1 MQQTNFQSY
10 IQQAGLQAK
19 PHQVDGVAWML
30 SREHTHDNGV
40 RGGIV
45 ADEMGLGKTIMMIG
59 TMLANLRDRTLIVLP
74 VALLDQWKEQ
84 IFRTTGHEVLVY
96 HGKTKTYT
104 PLAKLM
110 AARVVLVTYNEV
122 QISLKEFSLKPESA
136 VHKVV
141 WDRVIFDE
149 AHHLRNK
156 TAMQNGANKLRADIK
171 WMITGT
177 PIQNKLQDM
186 YSLCHVLG
194 YEDTYYS
201 STDGMD
207 EILAKGMIRRTK
219 ADVGIGMP
227 KLVSTDVS
235 VSWKN
240 DDDTTLAEELQ
251 QVSISGFGE
260 GFGDGIRS
268 DAGDMDATVK
278 LLGMIRSKQ
287 MCVYPKMLRRK
298 VDEYYDE
305 GFFDEDYAK
314 MAFHAV
320 SGSSKLDAVFAKVQ
334 ENAANGNQ
342 KLVFCHFRMEMDE
355 LKKRFE
361 GLGLK
366 TGIVDGRIK
375 GKKRTEL
382 LVMGDLDVL
391 ILQINTCCEGLN
403 LQQFNEIYFVSP
415 HWNPAVEDQAVARA
429 HRMGQKKD
437 VQVYRF
443 YMQGCDYA
451 YDPTSGSFNTIDG
464 SLETYCKFRQD
475 RKREIYIK

>member
-1 MQQTNFQSY
+1 MKQTNFQSY
-10 IQQAGLQAK
+10 IQDAGLEAK
-19 PHQVDGVAWML
+19 PHQNEGVDWML
-30 SREHTHDNGV
+30 EREHNAHNGV
-40 RGGIV
+40 HGGII

-59 TMLANLRDRTLIVLP
+59 TMVSNLRDRTLIVLP
-74 VALLDQWKEQ
+74 VALLEQWKEQ

-96 HGKTKTYT
+96 HGKGKKYT

-110 AARVVLVTYNEV
+110 AARVVLVTYHEI
-122 QISLKEFSLKPESA
+122 QISLKEFSVKPESA
-136 VHKVV
+136 VHKVP
-141 WDRVIFDE
+141 WNRIIYDE
-149 AHHLRNK
+149 AHHLRNR
-156 TAMQNGANKLRADIK
+156 TAIQNGAEKLKAQIK

-177 PIQNKLQDM
+177 PIQNRVQDVFA
-186 YSLCHVLG
+186 LCHILG
-194 YEDTYYS
+194 YEDTYYGKS
-201 STDGMD
+201 EGMD
-207 EILAKGMIRRTK
+207 DILAKAMLRRTK

-227 KLVSTDVS
+227 KLISTDVS

-240 DDDTTLAEELQ
+240 DDDTTLADELRKI
-251 QVSISGFGE
+251 SISGYGE

-268 DAGDMDATVK
+268 DVGEMDATAK

-287 MCVYPKMLRRK
+287 MCVYPKMLRKK
-298 VDEYYDE
+298 VKQYYDE
-305 GFFDEDYAK
+305 GFFDADYTQ

-320 SGSSKLDAVFAKVQ
+320 SGTSKLDAVFDKIG
-334 ENAANGNQ
+334 ENSKNGN
-342 KLVFCHFRMEMDE
+342 KKIVFCHFRMEMDE

-366 TGIVDGRIK
+366 TAIVDGRIT
-375 GKKRTEL
+375 GTKRTEL
-382 LVMGDLDVL
+382 LTKTDLDIM

-443 YMQGCDYA
+443 YMDGCDYY
-451 YDPTSGSFNTIDG
+451 YDPTTSFSKIEG

>member
-1 MQQTNFQSY
+1 MKQTNFQSY
-10 IQQAGLQAK
+10 IQDAGLEAK
-19 PHQVDGVAWML
+19 PHQSEGVAWML
-30 SREHTHDNGV
+30 EREHSVHNGV
-40 RGGIV
+40 RGGII

-59 TMLANLRDRTLIVLP
+59 TMVSNLCDRTLIVLP

-96 HGKTKTYT
+96 HGKNKTCT

-110 AARVVLVTYNEV
+110 AARVVLVTYHEI
-122 QISLKEFSLKPESA
+122 QISLKEFSVKPESA
-136 VHKVV
+136 VHKVP
-141 WDRVIFDE
+141 WDRIIYDE

-156 TAMQNGANKLRADIK
+156 TAIQNGAAKLKAGIK

-177 PIQNKLQDM
+177 PIQNRMQDM
-186 YSLCHVLG
+186 FSLCHVLG
-194 YEDTYYS
+194 YEDTYYGKS
-201 STDGMD
+201 EGMD
-207 EILAKGMIRRTK
+207 EILAKVMLRRTK
-219 ADVGIGMP
+219 AHVGIGMP
-227 KLVSTDVS
+227 KLISTDVS

-240 DDDTTLAEELQ
+240 YDDITLADELQ

-260 GFGDGIRS
+260 GFGDGIRN
-268 DAGDMDATVK
+268 DVGEMNAAAK

-287 MCVYPKMLRRK
+287 MCVYPKMLQKK
-298 VDEYYDE
+298 VEEYYDE
-305 GFFDEDYAK
+305 GFFDEDYTK
-314 MAFHAV
+314 MAFRAV
-320 SGSSKLDAVFAKVQ
+320 SGTSKLDAVFAKVK
-334 ENAANGNQ
+334 ENSKNDN
-342 KLVFCHFRMEMDE
+342 KKIVFCHFRMEMDE

-361 GLGLK
+361 RLGLK
-366 TGIVDGRIK
+366 TAIVDGRIT
-375 GKKRTEL
+375 GKKRSDL
-382 LVMGDLDVL
+382 LTKLDLDIL

-443 YMQGCDYA
+443 YMQGCDYD
-451 YDPTSGSFNTIDG
+451 YDPTSSLKTIQG

>member
-1 MQQTNFQSY
+1 
-10 IQQAGLQAK
+10 
-19 PHQVDGVAWML
+19 ML
-30 SREHTHDNGV
+30 EREHTADNGV
-40 RGGIV
+40 RGGII

-59 TMLANLRDRTLIVLP
+59 TMVSNTRERTLIVLP

-96 HGKTKTYT
+96 HGKNKTYT

-110 AARVVLVTYNEV
+110 AARVVLVTYHEI
-122 QISLKEFSLKPESA
+122 QISLKEFSVKPASS
-136 VHKVV
+136 VHKVP
-141 WDRVIFDE
+141 WDRIIYDE

-156 TAMQNGANKLRADIK
+156 TAIQNGSIKLRADIK

-177 PIQNKLQDM
+177 PIQNRMQDM
-186 YSLCHVLG
+186 FALCHVLG
-194 YEDTYYS
+194 YQDTYYGKS
-201 STDGMD
+201 EGMD
-207 EILAKGMIRRTK
+207 EILAKGMLRRTK

-227 KLVSTDVS
+227 KLISTDVS

-240 DDDTTLAEELQ
+240 DDDITLADELR
-251 QVSISGFGE
+251 QVSISGYGE

-268 DAGDMDATVK
+268 DVGEMDAAAK

-287 MCVYPKMLRRK
+287 MCVYPKMLRKK
-298 VDEYYDE
+298 VKEYYDE
-305 GFFDEDYAK
+305 GFFDADYTQ

-320 SGSSKLDAVFAKVQ
+320 SGTSKLDAVFDKIG
-334 ENAANGNQ
+334 ENSKNGN
-342 KLVFCHFRMEMDE
+342 KKIVFCHFRMEMDE

-366 TGIVDGRIK
+366 TAIVDGRIT
-375 GKKRTEL
+375 GKKRTDL
-382 LVMGDLDVL
+382 LTKTDLDIL

-443 YMQGCDYA
+443 YMQGCDYD
-451 YDPTSGSFNTIDG
+451 YDPPSSLRVIEG